1 MEKTCWHVFFWMF
14 FHVFPSSSGT
24 WWTSPW
30 GHRDR
35 RALHGCHSWGS
46 NSMVH
51 QQPPASQTLFP
62 TYRNSQKVGKE
73 TSCSRNSLTRTRIT
87 RGVHVVWKK
96 KVWNIDIFSDPCLA
110 PSDPRW
116 PLLVINPWGF
126 GGLWNCQ
133 LVEKYREIN
142 SKLEL
147 KGYRHRLFSSEI
159 IGGNEFLNE
168 QKSTSTES
176 TAKTSW
182 EVNQ

>member
-1 MEKTCWHVFFWMF
+1 MFFTFYRGKNMEKTCWHVFFWMF

-51 QQPPASQTLFP
+51 QQPPESQTLFP

-96 KVWNIDIFSDPCLA
+96 RCETST
-110 PSDPRW
+110 SS
-116 PLLVINPWGF
+116 VIHVSRPVIQDDLYWSSI
-126 GGLWNCQ
+126 
-133 LVEKYREIN
+133 RED
-142 SKLEL
+142 L
-147 KGYRHRLFSSEI
+147 GDSETVNWWRSI
-159 IGGNEFLNE
+159 E
-168 QKSTSTES
+168 KST
-176 TAKTSW
+176 A
-182 EVNQ
+182 N

>member
-1 MEKTCWHVFFWMF
+1 MFFSFYREKTSKKHVDTCFFDMF
-14 FHVFPSSSGT
+14 FHVFSSSSGT

-35 RALHGCHSWGS
+35 PKSFAWLPQLGIKLNGPSAAAWIS
-46 NSMVH
+46 IFFS
-51 QQPPASQTLFP
+51 

-73 TSCSRNSLTRTRIT
+73 TSCSRNSLTRTR
-87 RGVHVVWKK
+87 GVHLVL
-96 KVWNIDIFSDPCLA
+96 NIKCETSTSSKPCLA

-133 LVEKYREIN
+133 LVKYREIN

-147 KGYRHRLFSSEI
+147 KHYRHRLFSSEI
-159 IGGNEFLNE
+159 IGEM
-168 QKSTSTES
+168 SS
-176 TAKTSW
+176 
-182 EVNQ
+182 

>member
-1 MEKTCWHVFFWMF
+1 MVFRCFSAFTGEKTWKKHVDTCFFGCFSMF
-14 FHVFPSSSGT
+14 FHPVLGPDGLRHGVT
-24 WWTSPW
+24 
-30 GHRDR
+30 GAVR

-51 QQPPASQTLFP
+51 QQPPGSQFLFS

-87 RGVHVVWKK
+87 RGVHFVL
-96 KVWNIDIFSDPCLA
+96 NIRCETSTSSKPCLA

-116 PLLVINPWGF
+116 PLLVVNPWGF

-147 KGYRHRLFSSEI
+147 KCYRHRLFSSEI
-159 IGGNEFLNE
+159 IGEM
-168 QKSTSTES
+168 SS
-176 TAKTSW
+176 
-182 EVNQ
+182 